1 MVAINWTS
9 LLKKQGIYLLALCLL
24 GLVFLLTLKPP
35 VMVQSLASALSD
47 SYFDW
52 NKRKPSNKLVFLEIE
67 NTSIQAFGRWPWS
80 RDLIAQGL
88 KGLEAADVIGLDML
102 FSEPTDLE
110 QDQEL
115 AKVLESLSAI
125 GGVFL
130 NGPQAKELDEVAY
143 SQILHSSLMQIDNPQ
158 LIDTERAELPIPI
171 LREALPFLAALN
183 IAPDADQKFRHYP
196 LAFWL
201 QDAVLPNLGVQMWRL
216 GRYEDLQLVEQL
228 AVLGKQKL
236 PIDKKSQARLNF
248 YPEDAWQR
256 VTFAELMQPTWVPQL
271 LADRWVLVGVSEAGV
286 TDLRATPIGQLAGP
300 LVHLTFLANLLDN
313 SFLTDITGWALLA
326 SLLVIL
332 LFLSLIWQLSLP
344 WLRLL
349 LSLIL
354 GLAVYGVGVSGYLF
368 FNLWLEVFYP
378 LLFLLAAVLVGELWL
393 FIVNRIETAYLRTA
407 FSSYI
412 APALVD
418 TLVAQGAELQLGG
431 KRQQLSVL
439 FSDLRGFT
447 PTTELL
453 TTEDLVSHL
462 NRYFGLM
469 IDQVHCYNGTLDKLI
484 GDAVMALFNAPLQ
497 DEDHAYHACLA
508 AAGMMQALD
517 AFNLPYSVDDPHYL
531 RMGIGINTGEAVVG
545 NIGAANRFNYTAIGD
560 AVNTAARLE
569 SVTKE
574 VNLEWQVAKQ
584 AGEVKP
590 CETVDILIGEK
601 TFAAVKDR
609 LPCYPVIGLELKGKL
624 QAQDV
629 WVLDWRKMIAQGRL
643 P

>member
-115 AKVLESLSAI
+115 AKVLESLSVI

-256 VTFAELMQPTWVPQL
+256 VTFAELMQPTWDPQL

-484 GDAVMALFNAPLQ
+484 GDAVMALFNAPLK

-609 LPCYPVIGLELKGKL
+609 LPCYPVTGLELKGKL
-624 QAQDV
+624 QAQNA

>member
-115 AKVLESLSAI
+115 AKVLESLSVI

-256 VTFAELMQPTWVPQL
+256 VTFAELMQPTWDPQL

-484 GDAVMALFNAPLQ
+484 GDAVMALFNAPLK

-629 WVLDWRKMIAQGRL
+629 WV
-643 P
+643 

>member
-1 MVAINWTS
+1 MVAISWSN
-9 LLKKQGIYLLALCLL
+9 LFKKQGIYLLAFCLL
-24 GLVFLLTLKPP
+24 GLVFLLSLKPP

-47 SYFDW
+47 GYFVW
-52 NKRKPSNKLVFLEIE
+52 NKRKPSDKLVFLEIE
-67 NTSIQAFGRWPWS
+67 NTSVQAFGRWPWS

-88 KGLEAADVIGLDML
+88 QGLEAAEVVGLDML
-102 FSEPTDLE
+102 FSEPTGLE

-115 AKVLESLSAI
+115 AKVLENLPAI

-130 NGPQAKELDEVAY
+130 NGPQAKRLDETAY
-143 SQILHSSLMQIDNPQ
+143 SQILGSSLTQTHQPQ
-158 LIDTERAELPIPI
+158 LIDSERAELPIPV

-216 GRYEDLQLVEQL
+216 GRYEDLKLEGQT
-228 AVLGKQKL
+228 AVLGEQRL
-236 PIDKKSQARLNF
+236 PIDKKSRTRLNF
-248 YPEDAWQR
+248 YPEDSWQR
-256 VTFAELMQPTWVPQL
+256 VTFAELMQPTWDPQI
-271 LADRWVLVGVSEAGV
+271 LAERWVLVGVSEAGV

-313 SFLTDITGWALLA
+313 NLLTDISGWTLFV
-326 SLLVIL
+326 SLLVIC
-332 LFLSLIWQLSLP
+332 LFLALIWQLSLP

-349 LSLIL
+349 LSLTL
-354 GLAVYGVGVSGYLF
+354 GLTVYAVGVSGYLF

-378 LLFLLAAVLVGELWL
+378 LLFLLLAVVVGELWL
-393 FIVNRIETAYLRTA
+393 FIVNRAETAYLRSA

-418 TLVAQGAELQLGG
+418 TLVEQGDKLQLGG

-439 FSDLRGFT
+439 FSDLRDFT

-453 TTEDLVSHL
+453 ATEELVSHL

-469 IDQVHCYNGTLDKLI
+469 IDEVHKYNGTLDKLM
-484 GDAVMALFNAPLQ
+484 GDAVMALFNAPLA

-508 AAGMMQALD
+508 AAGMMQALED
-517 AFNLPYSVDDPHYL
+517 FNQRYSPEDPHYL

-560 AVNTAARLE
+560 AVNTSARLE
-569 SVTKE
+569 STTKA
-574 VNLEWQVAKQ
+574 VNLEWQAAKQ
-584 AGEVKP
+584 AGESKP
-590 CETVDILIGEK
+590 CAQVDILIGEK

-609 LPCYPVIGLELKGKL
+609 LPCYPVTGLELKGKS
-624 QAQDV
+624 QAQNA
-629 WVLDWRKMIAQGRL
+629 WILDWRKMIKQGL
-643 P
+643 LL

>member
-1 MVAINWTS
+1 MAAINWTN

-88 KGLEAADVIGLDML
+88 KGLDAADVIGLDML

-248 YPEDAWQR
+248 YPEDTWQR
-256 VTFAELMQPTWVPQL
+256 VTFAELMQPTWDPQL

-393 FIVNRIETAYLRTA
+393 FIVNRVETAYLRTA

-469 IDQVHCYNGTLDKLI
+469 IDQVHRYNGTLDKLI

-508 AAGMMQALD
+508 AAGMMQALEV
-517 AFNLPYSVDDPHYL
+517 FNQHYSPEDPHYL
-531 RMGIGINTGEAVVG
+531 RMGLGINTGEAIVG

-560 AVNTAARLE
+560 VVNTAARLE

-574 VNLEWQVAKQ
+574 VNLEWQAAKQ

-590 CETVDILIGEK
+590 CETVDIIIGEK

>member
-115 AKVLESLSAI
+115 AKVLESLSVI

-256 VTFAELMQPTWVPQL
+256 VTFAELMQPTWDPQL

-484 GDAVMALFNAPLQ
+484 GDAVMALFNAPLK

-609 LPCYPVIGLELKGKL
+609 LPCYPVTGLELKGKS
-624 QAQDV
+624 QAQNA
-629 WVLDWRKMIAQGRL
+629 WILDWRKMIELGL
-643 P
+643 LL

>member
-115 AKVLESLSAI
+115 AKVLESLSVI

-248 YPEDAWQR
+248 YPEDTWQR
-256 VTFAELMQPTWVPQL
+256 VTFAELMQPTWDPQL

-484 GDAVMALFNAPLQ
+484 GDAVMALFNAPLK

-609 LPCYPVIGLELKGKL
+609 LPCYPVTGLELKGKS
-624 QAQDV
+624 QAQNA
-629 WVLDWRKMIAQGRL
+629 WILDWRKMIELGL
-643 P
+643 LL